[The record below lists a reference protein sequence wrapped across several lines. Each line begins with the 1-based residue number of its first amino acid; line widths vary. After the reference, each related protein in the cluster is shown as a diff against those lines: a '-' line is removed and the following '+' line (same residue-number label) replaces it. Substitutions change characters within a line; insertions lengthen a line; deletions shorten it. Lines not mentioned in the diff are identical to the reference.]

1 MVNISQITPTLI
13 DNQVEYNSQDE
24 NLISSFE
31 IDTKL
36 DSTGYIEYSI
46 YDLNN
51 NLLNIN
57 SNYNSYTILDDGQ
70 SSLSSDINKINI
82 DPQTDLEGIGYSQ
95 GKYNVYYN
103 ILSKKIGSNLE
114 TLYISEISSDRTEI
128 RLESNNLE
136 NTSLR
141 EQTQTFFLERE
152 YSEYFLDFYINFGN
166 NNLIIAN
173 NIVLSETDPLNP
185 TILVKLYKPLPDN
198 YDVKSE
204 LWVVTLIDN
213 PLAYNIEFI
222 EEPIIIEDS
231 LPLQGPNFNLE
242 LKDQVNNSTLNLSHS
257 DIVKTSLSSS
267 TNQINSLL
275 NKKEISVNID
285 YSNFSNFIH
294 LSSAKTR
301 LENFTYKVNLLE
313 QHSASI
319 STIESSIT
327 GPTSASSVAVGSTTI
342 FKNKINDIITN
353 FDHYEYILYYESSSY
368 AWPKTTSSP
377 PYLLT
382 KVASSE
388 AVSWLGSA
396 DETSTDFGGI
406 ALSASRFDDENKD
419 NLTFS
424 IPSYLKDNPDN
435 RQYELFIDMV
445 AQHYDNIWIYIK
457 DVTEKFNSDNR
468 LDYGVSKDLVAD
480 AIKDF
485 GVKLYQNNF
494 SNDDLFT
501 AFLGLTPEGS
511 LFPFPNIVTPFLT
524 QYGFGVYGID
534 PYGGSSPSTLPT
546 VPTGFEYI
554 DTLISASND
563 PIPQNDV
570 NKSLYKRLYHNLPY
584 LLKAKG
590 TIPGLR
596 ALITSYGIPDTIL
609 KISEFGGKD
618 KVNSND
624 WDLYSNN
631 FNYAFNNNGNNFIS
645 SSFILNNSW
654 TGEILNTN
662 LTSSNPSTVEFRFK
676 SNETIPSNVSQSI
689 FSIYSASILQSDL
702 VLEYTGSG
710 LTSASYSG
718 AIIDPNYQYATLKWI
733 PDVIAGNSASIS
745 LPFFN
750 KDWWSVMITSGSTN
764 GFELTSAN
772 KLYNGDTGTSIGFIS
787 SSFIATGSWS
797 QTTDAFFTTSSSQTA
812 FSGSLQE
819 IRYYNTILNKDS
831 FKDYVMNPL
840 SIEGNT
846 VNSSPNELAF
856 RASLGSELDITS
868 TTSTHPKIIGSFS
881 SLTSSFS
888 GSSNSNFNFKSTPTY
903 KANTEYFF
911 QDQPAVGIKNRI
923 TDKIRIEDNVLP
935 TGNTLSAFQ
944 SLQQT
949 PTVSS
954 SYTPNVNYLE
964 VAFSP
969 QNEINDD
976 INNQLGYFSIGDYIG
991 DPSFR
996 TNSNTSYPDLNLLRD
1011 EYFKKYTKSYNLF
1024 DFIRLIKYFD
1034 NSLFK
1039 MIKDFVPARTS
1050 LASGIVIK
1058 QHLLERNRY
1067 KSPSVS
1073 TNSIIAKYGQSGS
1086 IHWNQPL
1093 TFQNI
1098 AVSGTVKPQWNGF
1111 KEGRISNASGGPG
1124 GSFSIF
1130 NSINTTPYGPDGTG
1144 PKNRFNITQS
1154 WDETYPTLSGSAL
1167 YVQDTQDEFYDG
1179 EFTGSKITVTTQ
1191 NLNPGCDPFKKVNP
1205 KGLDYTG
1212 IRIYSQSSSS
1222 PIYNDF
1228 NHYINADNL
1237 PTNGYISIWYHQDT
1251 DAQGELIGPKY
1262 NQSSLTTKI
1271 YKSATPSTRKKK

>member
-1 MVNISQITPTLI
+1 MVNIDQISSNI
-13 DNQVEYNSQDE
+13 INNQIEYNSQDE
-24 NLISSFE
+24 TLISSFE

-36 DSTGYIEYSI
+36 DSTSYIEYSI

-51 NLLNIN
+51 NLLNLN
-57 SNYNSYTILDDGQ
+57 SNYNSYIIENDGQ
-70 SSLSSDINKINI
+70 IAQSNEINKIVIN
-82 DPQTDLEGIGYSQ
+82 PETDLENLGYNQ
-95 GKYNVYYN
+95 GTYNVYYN
-103 ILSKKIGSNLE
+103 ILSRKVGSDIE
-114 TLYISEISSDRTEI
+114 SLYISEISSDRTEI
-128 RLESNNLE
+128 RLDSNNLTNAILQEQAE
-136 NTSLR
+136 N
-141 EQTQTFFLERE
+141 FIFERQE
-152 YSEYFLDFYINFGN
+152 SEYFLDFYINLGD
-166 NNLIIAN
+166 NNLAIAN
-173 NIVLSETDPLNP
+173 NIQLNINENSFNT
-185 TILVKLYKPLPDN
+185 TILIKLYEPLPDN
-198 YDVKSE
+198 YNIKSE
-204 LWVVTLIDN
+204 LWVVTTVGN
-213 PLAYNIEFI
+213 SLAYNVEFI

-231 LPLQGPNFNLE
+231 SPLQGPNFNLE
-242 LKDQVNNSTLNLSHS
+242 INDQVNNSSLELSRS
-257 DIVKTSLSSS
+257 DIIKTSLSSS
-267 TNQINSLL
+267 TDQINSLL
-275 NKKEISVNID
+275 NEKEISINID
-285 YSNFSNFIH
+285 YSNFSDFIH

-301 LENFTYKVNLLE
+301 LENFAYKVDLLE

-327 GPTSASSVAVGSTTI
+327 GPTSASSAVVGSKTI
-342 FKNKINDIITN
+342 FQNKISNIITN
-353 FDHYEYILYYESSSY
+353 FDHYEYTLYYESSSY

-377 PYLLT
+377 PYLLAT
-382 KVASSE
+382 STSS
-388 AVSWLGSA
+388 AALAWLGSA
-396 DETSTDFGGI
+396 NESSDNYGGI
-406 ALSASRFDDENKD
+406 ALSSSRFDDENKD
-419 NLTFS
+419 NLIYS
-424 IPSYLKDNPDN
+424 IPQFLKDDPNN
-435 RQYELFIDMV
+435 RQYELFINMV

-468 LDYGVSKDLVAD
+468 LDYGISKDLVAD
-480 AIKDF
+480 AIRDF

-494 SNDDLFT
+494 SNNDLFT
-501 AFLGLTPEGS
+501 AFLGSTPEGS
-511 LFPFPNIVTPFLT
+511 LFPFPNIT
-524 QYGFGVYGID
+524 
-534 PYGGSSPSTLPT
+534 STLPT
-546 VPTGFEYI
+546 PTGFEYI
-554 DTLISASND
+554 NTLISASND
-563 PIPQNDV
+563 YIPLDDV

-596 ALITSYGIPDTIL
+596 TLINSYGIPDTIL

-645 SSFILNNSW
+645 SSFVLNSAW

-676 SNETIPSNVSQSI
+676 SNETVPSNVSQSI

-702 VLEYTGSG
+702 TLEYTGTG

-718 AIIDPNYQYATLKWI
+718 ATIDPNYQYATLKWT

-772 KLYNGDTGTSIGFIS
+772 KLYNGNTGTSIGFIS

-819 IRYYNTILNKDS
+819 IRYYNTILSKDS

-846 VNSSPNELAF
+846 INSSPNELAF
-856 RASLGSELDITS
+856 RATLGSELDITIS
-868 TTSTHPKIIGSFS
+868 SSIHPKVTGSWALYS
-881 SLTSSFS
+881 SSFT
-888 GSSNSNFNFKSTPTY
+888 NTSNFGINSTPTY
-903 KANTEYFF
+903 ETNTEYFF
-911 QDQPAVGIKNRI
+911 QDQPAVGIKNRV
-923 TDKIRIEDNVLP
+923 TDKIRVEDNVLP
-935 TGNTLSAFQ
+935 PGDTLSSLQ

-949 PTVSS
+949 PSVSS

-976 INNQLGYFSIGDYIG
+976 INSQLGYFNIGDYIG

-996 TNSNTSYPDLNLLRD
+996 TNSNRTYPDLNTLRD
-1011 EYFKKYTKSYNLF
+1011 EYFKKYTKEYDLF

-1058 QHLLERNRY
+1058 QHILERNRY
-1067 KSPSVS
+1067 KTPLVNQN
-1073 TNSIIAKYGQSGS
+1073 TTIANYVDDSNVYNQS
-1086 IHWNQPL
+1086 L
-1093 TFQNI
+1093 TFQDI
-1098 AVSGTVKPQWNGF
+1098 TLKGTVKPQWNKF
-1111 KEGRISNASGGPG
+1111 EEGTISNTSGGPG
-1124 GSFSIF
+1124 GSFNKF
-1130 NSINTTPYGPDGTG
+1130 NSIGTTPYGPNGVG
-1144 PKNRFNITQS
+1144 SENRFNLTQS
-1154 WDETYPTLSGSAL
+1154 FNESLTYLSGSINTI
-1167 YVQDTQDEFYDG
+1167 QDTQDEFYNG
-1179 EFTGSKITVTTQ
+1179 EFSGSQITVTQQ
-1191 NLNPGCDPFKKVNP
+1191 NINPGCDPFKQINP
-1205 KGLDYTG
+1205 QAYNVRG
-1212 IRIYSQSSSS
+1212 IRMYSQSIAGLAS
-1222 PIYNDF
+1222 PGNSYNFGDF
-1228 NHYINADNL
+1228 ISNDNL
-1237 PTNGYISIWYHQDT
+1237 PTEGYISIWYQNPDSIVLPGIDPNT
-1251 DAQGELIGPKY
+1251 ADDSV
-1262 NQSSLTTKI
+1262 SS
-1271 YKSATPSTRKKK
+1271 